1 MNNKTFTKISI
12 SVIAV
17 LLIAV
22 LAVAMSS
29 ALGAEQMSVVSA
41 ATEETLMYAS
51 YNGTN
56 GQITDDA
63 AVDGHYTKSQLAAQL
78 GLSDPNSLLA
88 ITSGQMLY
96 DYLNNSGSYSS
107 YQYAFLANDVAIA
120 FSNITKSGYDK
131 VSAHSSGA
139 LFTKYLD
146 GNGYKV
152 SIEAGSGNG
161 SYYTTT
167 ENPGNTN
174 KDDSRSGTYAY
185 TGYLCAVNQGTIK
198 NLTID
203 FTSNHIITQS
213 ASNPNAL
220 YVPQNAKVVAGAGVV
235 TGLNKGTIDNIRLN
249 LNSVFSLY
257 MKPGGDRT
265 LFENTSYIGGFAG
278 VMTAGIIS
286 NSQVDIATD
295 GGVSVFVEG
304 QQTGLFDDFN
314 TGSVAGGM
322 IGKLQKGDAKVEY
335 CALTGSGR
343 IYACSNTSDV
353 TKMSFAAGAIA
364 TSNNIAGHVIFS
376 GEIKESEASNYLEIQ
391 ENGKVNEGQIKGI
404 ISSWTGTREDNW
416 GDNYKSVKGLL
427 FDAVGKNVQSCAVL
441 YNLNLLTKSNGG
453 TEYSTLDSSK
463 DIDNWT
469 EIYPSST
476 GGSMSVRY
484 DDSTVLYDIR
494 IEAVADGHDGE
505 KEAISDFDMSTT
517 GTAYHKYF
525 MPEGSTGK
533 IIWSGVFDK
542 NGSLTNHIN
551 MDVDK
556 PIYAEIY
563 MLKSTDY
570 GKFNYTFGTMGN
582 ITYTDN
588 GNYVNGKNTKGYEGV
603 GGALSFPTANF
614 VGGDKQ
620 PTEDYTWEVYRDGY
634 ATDIAQSYM
643 PGTYSMRTAVK
654 LGTNTYGY
662 YSEADRMIAWQ
673 AKTDYTFT
681 ITQGVFSYDE
691 ANTSSSTG
699 WEKEFKFTLKMDR
712 ANDFDMMRY
721 QQNGVF
727 ASEQI
732 EVPDTDNSA
741 TFITRQGTGKNG
753 MQYTFYAYKFDEILQ
768 DYVVVAVSSSK
779 TVKIDN
785 EAPEIYDVRYFTENA
800 EGVRT
805 EVTEAV
811 LNSWQKE
818 KVIVTFTVTENGKSG
833 LQTVASDGNTY
844 ISNEIVDERN
854 MYNVTLTLTDDK
866 AHSLTY
872 TDVVGNST
880 TFDIKALVDL
890 NAGSLD
896 VRASGYSPYYGTYD
910 PDGFNLMNSAQIGN
924 SGWTLYVSDS
934 VDGDGNPVWKEM
946 GAVVNGDFINTV
958 DWNIGDYDT
967 YSPADLRV
975 KMVNDEGLYEDV
987 YANGTADGLVGQ
999 FCVYMK
1005 MADFYVD
1012 VSLEAITD
1020 KDGNSLKDILA
1031 GDPDYF
1037 NKVYDSTQAYKGPEL
1052 EIDISKSG
1060 VIMENTDAY
1069 NATTVIPEF
1078 SAIKLVLE
1086 YERASIGSTNI
1097 RMWAV
1102 LEGDD
1107 DYKFDVWFADL
1118 SGDYQKNAEAIN
1130 KVAANITK
1138 LSVTV
1143 NLEDYLNAQ
1152 YFYGDDIPAYVDANI
1167 TADEVARI
1175 DLTTNAKKGASVGT
1189 YAVEGKLH
1197 TANDSIDVT
1206 INKSSIQIV
1215 PLPVFVD
1222 LRYDGST
1229 NIPTK
1234 IQFDGLTHEITA
1246 TYKDAITGETKKAT
1260 VDYTFV
1266 EDDKVMSGF
1275 TKIGK
1280 FNYKISTGD
1289 GNYVVD
1295 GMDTFEMTVTKGFV
1309 NIEMKVVNVD
1319 YTGNNNTYDLGLTE
1333 EQKKYFAEGDIT
1345 INYYKYNDG
1354 AYYDSVEK
1362 VMVGSYDLN
1371 PTTNTSQR
1379 GYYKVEVVVREN
1391 DYFLGQTYGKDAG
1404 ELGLIIVNIAK
1415 TEITGESVVYNYDEQ
1430 KHTYDVVKG
1439 KIEVKAT
1446 ADKSVL
1452 WDSSMSTEGAIVVK
1466 YYDDATKSYVEVDK
1480 SEDKLG
1486 GWFMDVNEKGY
1497 SFRVEYVGTENYA
1510 SCSIDV
1516 TMVIDKAAFQNV
1528 TFAGVSGV
1536 YNAQAYKITEVIPD
1550 EYKTSSTISYY
1561 YNGRAYNSLD
1571 DIYALGA
1578 CVNVGNY
1585 KITLRMSKDN
1595 YVPLNIEATVSIAN
1609 AKLNISANA
1618 LVATYDGTAHYLT
1631 FNGLEF
1637 RDGNYYY
1644 MDHGKEVNALIS
1656 GTVSATDA
1664 GVYGGNITVFVNN
1677 YEAFDLQ
1684 TYIEIYPMALT
1695 ADSASITL
1703 PNKLP
1708 SGVSVSNYYGTY
1720 TIDGVEKTG
1729 DLLYYTKSAET
1740 GNLTLVKPDKD
1751 GVLPDGVYTV
1761 YIEVDNNH
1769 YLQNTWE
1776 LKVGQIND
1784 RNIDL
1789 VGWIVIGVVGAL
1801 MIAAIITSIVT
1812 VKRRKQRGT
1821 V

>member
-63 AVDGHYTKSQLAAQL
+63 AVDGHYDKSQLAAQL

-107 YQYAFLANDVAIA
+107 YQYAYLANDVAIA
-120 FSNITKSGYDK
+120 FSGISKSGYST
-131 VSAHSSGA
+131 VSVHSSNSV
-139 LFTKYLD
+139 FTKYLD

-161 SYYTTT
+161 SFA
-167 ENPGNTN
+167 NPGDNIGDN
-174 KDDSRSGTYAY
+174 GGTHWY

-203 FTSNHIITQS
+203 FTSNHIRTQS

-220 YVPQNAKVVAGAGVV
+220 YVPQESKVIASAGIV
-235 TGLNKGTIDNIRLN
+235 TGLNKGTIDNLRLN
-249 LNSVFSLY
+249 INSTFSFY

-265 LFENTSYIGGFAG
+265 LYQNTSYVGGIAG
-278 VMTAGIIS
+278 AQSAGIIL
-286 NSQVDIATD
+286 NTQVNLDASDSIAL
-295 GGVSVFVEG
+295 FVEG
-304 QQTGLFDDFN
+304 QDAFLPTDSHN
-314 TGSVAGGM
+314 TGSAVGG
-322 IGKLQKGDAKVEY
+322 ILAKIVTGDSKVEY
-335 CALTGSGR
+335 CAVTGSGSLF
-343 IYACSNTSDV
+343 ACSNTSDYAD
-353 TKMSFAAGAIA
+353 KMSFAGGAIA
-364 TSNNIAGHVIFS
+364 ISGNIKDDISFDGAT
-376 GEIKESEASNYLEIQ
+376 
-391 ENGKVNEGQIKGI
+391 VNEGQIRGI
-404 ISSWTGTREDNW
+404 ISSWTGTREDNYAN
-416 GDNYKSVKGLL
+416 NYKSVNGLL
-427 FDAVGKNVQSCAVL
+427 FDAVGKSVQSCAVL
-441 YNLNLLTKSNGG
+441 YNLNLLIKENGG
-453 TEYSTLDSSK
+453 KEYSTLDSAGQ
-463 DIDNWT
+463 IDNWT

-476 GGSMSVRY
+476 GGTMSVRY

-494 IEAVADGHDGE
+494 IEAVADGHDDE
-505 KEAISDFDMSTT
+505 KEAISDFDMSAT

-691 ANTSSSTG
+691 ANTTSSTG

-805 EVTEAV
+805 EVTEAI

-833 LQTVASDGNTY
+833 LQTVASDSNTY

-880 TFDIKALVDL
+880 TFEIKALVDL
-890 NAGSLD
+890 NAGNLD
-896 VRASGYSPYYGTYD
+896 VSVSGYSPYYGTYD

-975 KMVNDEGLYEDV
+975 KMVNNEGLYEDV

-1012 VSLEAITD
+1012 ISLEAITD

-1052 EIDISKSG
+1052 EIRLDRTG
-1060 VIMENTDAY
+1060 YVMVNTDAY
-1069 NATTVIPEF
+1069 NATPVTPGF
-1078 SAIKLVLE
+1078 TTIKLVLE

-1206 INKSSIQIV
+1206 INSSSIQIV

-1446 ADKSVL
+1446 ADESVL

-1466 YYDDATKSYVEVDK
+1466 YYDEATQSYVEVDK

-1486 GWFMDVNEKGY
+1486 GWFMDVKNSY
-1497 SFRVEYVGTENYA
+1497 SFRVEYLGTENYA
-1510 SCSIDV
+1510 SCYIDV
-1516 TMVIDKAAFQNV
+1516 TMVIDKAVFQNV

-1595 YVPLNIEATVSIAN
+1595 YESLNIEATVSIAN

-1664 GVYGGNITVFVNN
+1664 GVYGGNITIFVNN
-1677 YEAFDLQ
+1677 YEAFELQ

-1784 RNIDL
+1784 SNIGL

>member
-63 AVDGHYTKSQLAAQL
+63 AVDGHYDKSQLAAQL

-120 FSNITKSGYDK
+120 FSGISKSGYST
-131 VSAHSSGA
+131 VSVHSSNSV
-139 LFTKYLD
+139 FTKYLD

-161 SYYTTT
+161 SFA
-167 ENPGNTN
+167 NPGDNTGDN
-174 KDDSRSGTYAY
+174 GGTHWF

-203 FTSNHIITQS
+203 FSSNHIITQS

-220 YVPQNAKVVAGAGVV
+220 YVPQDSGVVASAGIV

-249 LNSVFSLY
+249 VNGIFNFY
-257 MKPGGDRT
+257 MKPGGDRK
-265 LFENTSYIGGFAG
+265 LYQNTGYVGGIAG
-278 VMTAGIIS
+278 AMTAGVLS
-286 NSQVDIATD
+286 NSQVNISTD
-295 GGVSVFVEG
+295 GGIEVFVEG
-304 QQTGLFDDFN
+304 EAAFWPTDHWNSG
-314 TGSVAGGM
+314 TAAGGM
-322 IGKLQKGDAKVEY
+322 IGKLQSGSAKVEY
-335 CALTGSGR
+335 CALTGGGR
-343 IYACSNTSDV
+343 IYACSNTSHGDV
-353 TKMSFAAGAIA
+353 DKMSFAGGAIA
-364 TSNNIAGHVIFS
+364 TSSNI
-376 GEIKESEASNYLEIQ
+376 
-391 ENGKVNEGQIKGI
+391 NGDVTFDSAEVNEGQIKGI

-416 GDNYKSVKGLL
+416 GKTYKSVKGLL
-427 FDAVGKNVQSCAVL
+427 FDFVGKNVQSCAVL

-453 TEYSTLDSSK
+453 TEYTTLDSAQK
-463 DIDNWT
+463 IDNWT

-494 IEAVADGHDGE
+494 IEAVADGHDDE

-603 GGALSFPTANF
+603 GGALSLPTANF

-662 YSEADRMIAWQ
+662 YSETDRMIAWQ

-691 ANTSSSTG
+691 ANTTSSTG

-768 DYVVVAVSSSK
+768 DYVVVAVSSSR

-800 EGVRT
+800 EGERT
-805 EVTEAV
+805 EVTQAI

-818 KVIVTFTVTENGKSG
+818 KVIVTYTVTENGKSG
-833 LQTVASDGNTY
+833 LQAVASGSY
-844 ISNEIVDERN
+844 IQNEIIESTGD
-854 MYNVTLTLTDDK
+854 YNVTVTLTDNT
-866 AHSLTY
+866 AYSLSY
-872 TDVVGNST
+872 TDVAGNST
-880 TFDIKALVDL
+880 KFDIKALVDL

-896 VRASGYSPYYGTYD
+896 VDVKGYNENVATWGYD
-910 PDGFNLMNSAQIGN
+910 YDGFYLNNTASIGN

-934 VDGDGNPVWKEM
+934 VDGEGNPVWKEM
-946 GAVVNGDFINTV
+946 GAVVNGDLQYTV
-958 DWNIGDYDT
+958 DWNVGDVDT
-967 YSPADLRV
+967 YTPAQFKV
-975 KMVNDEGLYEDV
+975 KMVNDAGLYEDV
-987 YANGTADGLVGQ
+987 YANATADGLIGE
-999 FCVYMK
+999 FLVYMK

-1012 VSLEAITD
+1012 ISLEAIVD
-1020 KDGNSLKDILA
+1020 ASGASLKDLLA
-1031 GDPDYF
+1031 SNPAYF
-1037 NKVYDSTQAYKGPEL
+1037 NKVYDSTQEYVGGEL
-1052 EIDISKSG
+1052 VIDISKSG
-1060 VIMENTDAY
+1060 IVMVNTDAY
-1069 NATTVIPEF
+1069 NATPVIPEF

-1138 LSVTV
+1138 LSVAV

-1152 YFYGDDIPAYVDANI
+1152 YFYGDDIPTYVDANI

-1206 INKSSIQIV
+1206 INKSSIKIV

-1266 EDDKVMSGF
+1266 EDNKVMSGF

-1466 YYDDATKSYVEVDK
+1466 YYDTATQSYVEVDK

-1510 SCSIDV
+1510 SCYIDV
-1516 TMVIDKAAFQNV
+1516 TMVIDKAVFQNV

-1536 YNAQAYKITEVIPD
+1536 YNAQAYKITEDIPD

-1784 RNIDL
+1784 SNIGL

>member
-63 AVDGHYTKSQLAAQL
+63 AVDGHYDKSQLAAQL

-120 FSNITKSGYDK
+120 FSGISKSGYST
-131 VSAHSSGA
+131 VSAHSSNSV
-139 LFTKYLD
+139 FTKYLD

-161 SYYTTT
+161 SFA
-167 ENPGNTN
+167 NPGDNTGDN
-174 KDDSRSGTYAY
+174 GGTHWF

-203 FTSNHIITQS
+203 FSSNHIITQS

-220 YVPQNAKVVAGAGVV
+220 YVPQDSGVVASAGIV

-249 LNSVFSLY
+249 VNGIFNFY
-257 MKPGGDRT
+257 MKPGGDRK
-265 LFENTSYIGGFAG
+265 LYQNTGYVGGIAG
-278 VMTAGIIS
+278 AMTAGVLS
-286 NSQVDIATD
+286 NSQVNISTD
-295 GGVSVFVEG
+295 GGIEVFVEG
-304 QQTGLFDDFN
+304 EAAFWPTDHWNSG
-314 TGSVAGGM
+314 TAAGGM
-322 IGKLQKGDAKVEY
+322 IGKLQSGSAKVEY
-335 CALTGSGR
+335 CALTGGGR
-343 IYACSNTSDV
+343 IYACSNTSHGDV
-353 TKMSFAAGAIA
+353 DKMSFAGGAIA
-364 TSNNIAGHVIFS
+364 TSSNI
-376 GEIKESEASNYLEIQ
+376 
-391 ENGKVNEGQIKGI
+391 NGDVTFDSAEVNEGQIKGI

-416 GDNYKSVKGLL
+416 GKTYKSVKGLL
-427 FDAVGKNVQSCAVL
+427 FDFVGKNVQSCAVL

-453 TEYSTLDSSK
+453 TEYSTLDSAQK
-463 DIDNWT
+463 IDNWT

-494 IEAVADGHDGE
+494 IEAVADGHDDE

-603 GGALSFPTANF
+603 GGALSLPTANF

-662 YSEADRMIAWQ
+662 YSETDRMIAWQ

-805 EVTEAV
+805 EVTEAI

-880 TFDIKALVDL
+880 TFEIKALVDL

-896 VRASGYSPYYGTYD
+896 VSVSGYSPYYGTYD

-1012 VSLEAITD
+1012 ISLEAITD

-1069 NATTVIPEF
+1069 NATPVTPGF
-1078 SAIKLVLE
+1078 TTIKLVLE

-1118 SGDYQKNAEAIN
+1118 SGDYQNKKEAIN

-1175 DLTTNAKKGASVGT
+1175 DLTTNAKKGANVGT

-1197 TANDSIDVT
+1197 TANDSIDIV
-1206 INKSSIQIV
+1206 INKTSIQIV

-1362 VMVGSYDLN
+1362 EMVGSYDLN

-1452 WDSSMSTEGAIVVK
+1452 WDSSMSTDGAIVVK
-1466 YYDDATKSYVEVDK
+1466 YYDEATSSYVEVDK

-1486 GWFMDVNEKGY
+1486 GWFMDVKSY
-1497 SFRVEYVGTENYA
+1497 SFRVEYLGTENYA

-1516 TMVIDKAAFQNV
+1516 TMVIDKAVFQNV

-1536 YNAQAYKITEVIPD
+1536 YNAQAYKINEVIPD

-1664 GVYGGNITVFVNN
+1664 GVYGGNITIFVNN

-1784 RNIDL
+1784 SNIGL

>member
-63 AVDGHYTKSQLAAQL
+63 AEDGHYTKSQLAAQL
-78 GLSDPNSLLA
+78 GLSDVNSLLT
-88 ITSGQMLY
+88 ITNGQMLY

-107 YQYAFLANDVAIA
+107 YQYAYLANDVAIA
-120 FSNITKSGYDK
+120 FSGINKSGYST
-131 VSAHSSGA
+131 VSVHSSNSV
-139 LFTKYLD
+139 FTKYLD

-198 NLTID
+198 NLTIN
-203 FTSNHIITQS
+203 FSSNHIITQS
-213 ASNPNAL
+213 VSEPNAL
-220 YVPQNAKVVAGAGVV
+220 YVPQNAGVIAGLGVIAGW
-235 TGLNKGTIDNIRLN
+235 NKGTIDNVRLN
-249 LNSVFSLY
+249 LNGVFGVY

-265 LFENTSYIGGFAG
+265 LFENTSYVGGVAG
-278 VMTAGIIS
+278 VMTTGIIS
-286 NSQVDIATD
+286 NSQVNIATD
-295 GGVSVFVEG
+295 GGVAVFVEG
-304 QQTGLFDDFN
+304 QTAGLDHWN
-314 TGSVAGGM
+314 TGSVAAG
-322 IGKLQKGDAKVEY
+322 ILGKIQVGDAKVQY
-335 CALTGSGR
+335 CAVTGSGR
-343 IYACSNTSDV
+343 IYACSRTSNGDN
-353 TKMSFAAGAIA
+353 KQSYAAGAIA
-364 TSNNIAGHVIFS
+364 TSRNIAGHIIFD
-376 GEIKESEASNYLEIQ
+376 EAV
-391 ENGKVNEGQIKGI
+391 VNEGQIQGI

-441 YNLNLLTKSNGG
+441 YNLNLLTKENGG
-453 TEYSTLDSSK
+453 TEYSTLDSSRQ
-463 DIDNWT
+463 IDNWT

-476 GGSMSVRY
+476 GGTMSVRY
-484 DDSTVLYDIR
+484 NTTTALYDLR
-494 IEAVADGHDGE
+494 IEAVADGHDDE

-542 NGSLTNHIN
+542 NGSLTDHIN

-603 GGALSFPTANF
+603 GGALSLPTANF

-634 ATDIAQSYM
+634 ATDIEQSYM

-662 YSEADRMIAWQ
+662 FSETDRMIAWQ

-691 ANTSSSTG
+691 ANTTSSTG

-712 ANDFDMMRY
+712 ADDFDIMRY

-732 EVPDTDNSA
+732 DVPDTDNSA

-805 EVTEAV
+805 EVTEAI

-818 KVIVTFTVTENGKSG
+818 KVIVTYTVTENGKSG
-833 LQTVASDGNTY
+833 LQAVASDGNTY

-896 VRASGYSPYYGTYD
+896 VSVSGYSPYYGTYD

-934 VDGDGNPVWKEM
+934 VDGEGNPVWKEM
-946 GAVVNGDFINTV
+946 GAVVNGDFINEV

-1012 VSLEAITD
+1012 ISLEAITD

-1052 EIDISKSG
+1052 EIDLTRSG
-1060 VIMENTDAY
+1060 YVMVNTDAY
-1069 NATTVIPEF
+1069 NATPVTPEF

-1138 LSVTV
+1138 LSVIV
-1143 NLEDYLNAQ
+1143 NLEDYLNTQ

-1175 DLTTNAKKGASVGT
+1175 DITTNAKKGASVGT

-1197 TANDSIDVT
+1197 TANDSIDIV
-1206 INKSSIQIV
+1206 INKTSIQIV

-1289 GNYVVD
+1289 ANYVVD

-1354 AYYDSVEK
+1354 AYYDSVKKE
-1362 VMVGSYDLN
+1362 MVGSYDLN

-1415 TEITGESVVYNYDEQ
+1415 TEITGESVVFNYDDQ

-1446 ADKSVL
+1446 ADEKVL
-1452 WDSSMSTEGAIVVK
+1452 WDSSMPTEGAIVVK
-1466 YYDDATKSYVEVDK
+1466 YYDEATSSYVEVDK

-1486 GWFMDVNEKGY
+1486 GWFMDVKEY

-1516 TMVIDKAAFQNV
+1516 TMVIDKAVFQNV

-1536 YNAQAYKITEVIPD
+1536 YNAEAYKVTEVIPD
-1550 EYKTSSTISYY
+1550 EYRNSSTISYY
-1561 YNGRAYNSLD
+1561 YNGRAYNSLE

-1585 KITLRMSKDN
+1585 RITLRMSKDN
-1595 YVPLNIEATVSIAN
+1595 YVPLNIEATVSITN
-1609 AKLNISANA
+1609 AKLNITANA

-1664 GVYGGNITVFVNN
+1664 GVYGGNITIFVNN

-1695 ADSASITL
+1695 ADSANITL

-1708 SGVSVSNYYGTY
+1708 SGVSVSKYYGTY

-1740 GNLTLVKPDKD
+1740 GNLTLVTPDED

-1776 LKVGQIND
+1776 LKVGQINES
-1784 RNIDL
+1784 NIGL

-1812 VKRRKQRGT
+1812 VKKRKQRGT

>member
-146 GNGYKV
+146 GNGYSL

-161 SYYTTT
+161 TFYESY
-167 ENPGNTN
+167 ENLGNTN
-174 KDDSRSGTYAY
+174 KDDSRTGKYWY
-185 TGYLCAVNQGTIK
+185 TGYLCGVNQGTIK
-198 NLTID
+198 NLTIN
-203 FTSNHIITQS
+203 FSSNHIITQS

-220 YVPQNAKVVAGAGVV
+220 YVPQNAGVIAGAGVI
-235 TGLNKGTIDNIRLN
+235 TGWNKGTIDNVRLN
-249 LNSVFSLY
+249 LNGVFGVY

-265 LFENTSYIGGFAG
+265 LFENTSYVGGISG
-278 VMTAGIIS
+278 VMTTGIIS
-286 NSQVDIATD
+286 NSQVNIATD
-295 GGVSVFVEG
+295 GGVAVFVEG
-304 QQTGLFDDFN
+304 QGNSWGNHWN
-314 TGSVAGGM
+314 TGSVAAG
-322 IGKLQKGDAKVEY
+322 ILGKIQVGDAKVQY
-335 CALTGSGR
+335 CAVTGSGR
-343 IYACSNTSDV
+343 IFACSNTSHNAV
-353 TKMSFAAGAIA
+353 TKMSFAGGAIG
-364 TSNNIAGHVIFS
+364 TSHNLAGHVIFD
-376 GEIKESEASNYLEIQ
+376 EAV
-391 ENGKVNEGQIKGI
+391 VNEGQIQGI
-404 ISSWTGTREDNW
+404 ISSWTGTREDNYAN
-416 GDNYKSVKGLL
+416 NYKSVNGLL

-441 YNLNLLTKSNGG
+441 YNLNLLTKENGG
-453 TEYSTLDSSK
+453 TEYSTLDSSRQ
-463 DIDNWT
+463 IDNWT

-476 GGSMSVRY
+476 GGTMSVRY

-494 IEAVADGHDGE
+494 IEAVADGHDDE
-505 KEAISDFDMSTT
+505 KEAISDFDMSAT

-603 GGALSFPTANF
+603 GGALSLPTANF

-662 YSEADRMIAWQ
+662 YSETDRMIAWQ

-691 ANTSSSTG
+691 ANTTSSTG

-732 EVPDTDNSA
+732 DVPDTDNSA

-805 EVTEAV
+805 EVTEAI

-844 ISNEIVDERN
+844 ISNEIVDARN

-880 TFDIKALVDL
+880 TFEIKALVDL

-896 VRASGYSPYYGTYD
+896 VSVSGYSPYYGTYD

-967 YSPADLRV
+967 YSPADFRV
-975 KMVNDEGLYEDV
+975 KMVNNEGLYEDV
-987 YANGTADGLVGQ
+987 YANGTADGLVGK

-1005 MADFYVD
+1005 MADFYIDISLDAIVD
-1012 VSLEAITD
+1012 KA
-1020 KDGNSLKDILA
+1020 GNSLKDLLA

-1052 EIDISKSG
+1052 EIDLGRSG
-1060 VIMENTDAY
+1060 YVMVNTDAY
-1069 NATTVIPEF
+1069 NATPVIPEF

-1118 SGDYQKNAEAIN
+1118 SGDYQNNAEAIN

-1266 EDDKVMSGF
+1266 EDNKVMSGF

-1466 YYDDATKSYVEVDK
+1466 YFDTATSSYVEVDK

-1516 TMVIDKAAFQNV
+1516 TMVIDKAVFQNV

-1536 YNAQAYKITEVIPD
+1536 YNAQAYKINEVIPD

-1664 GVYGGNITVFVNN
+1664 GVYGGNITIFVNN

>member
-63 AVDGHYTKSQLAAQL
+63 AVDGHYDKSQLAAQL

-107 YQYAFLANDVAIA
+107 YQYAYLANDVAIA
-120 FSNITKSGYDK
+120 FSGISKSGYST
-131 VSAHSSGA
+131 VSVHSSNSV
-139 LFTKYLD
+139 FTKYLD

-161 SYYTTT
+161 SFA
-167 ENPGNTN
+167 NPGDNTGDN
-174 KDDSRSGTYAY
+174 GGTHWF

-203 FTSNHIITQS
+203 FSSNHIITQS

-220 YVPQNAKVVAGAGVV
+220 YVPQDSGVVASAGIV

-249 LNSVFSLY
+249 VNGIFNFY
-257 MKPGGDRT
+257 MKPGGDRK
-265 LFENTSYIGGFAG
+265 LYQNTGYVGGIAG
-278 VMTAGIIS
+278 AMTAGVLS
-286 NSQVDIATD
+286 NSQVNISTD
-295 GGVSVFVEG
+295 GGIEVFVEG
-304 QQTGLFDDFN
+304 EAAFWPTDHWNSG
-314 TGSVAGGM
+314 TAAGGM
-322 IGKLQKGDAKVEY
+322 IGKLQSGSAKVEY
-335 CALTGSGR
+335 CALTGGGR
-343 IYACSNTSDV
+343 IYACSNTSHGDV
-353 TKMSFAAGAIA
+353 DKMSFAGGAIA
-364 TSNNIAGHVIFS
+364 TSSNI
-376 GEIKESEASNYLEIQ
+376 
-391 ENGKVNEGQIKGI
+391 NGDVTFDSAEVNEGQIKGI

-416 GDNYKSVKGLL
+416 GKTYKSVKGLL
-427 FDAVGKNVQSCAVL
+427 FDFVGKNVQSCAVL

-453 TEYSTLDSSK
+453 TEYSTLDSAQK
-463 DIDNWT
+463 IDNWT

-494 IEAVADGHDGE
+494 IEAVADGHDDE

-603 GGALSFPTANF
+603 GGALSLPTANF

-620 PTEDYTWEVYRDGY
+620 PTEGYTWEVYRDGY

-662 YSEADRMIAWQ
+662 YSETDRMIAWQ

-805 EVTEAV
+805 EVTEAI

-880 TFDIKALVDL
+880 TFEIKALVDL

-896 VRASGYSPYYGTYD
+896 VSVSGYSPYYGTYD

-975 KMVNDEGLYEDV
+975 KMVNNEGLYEDV

-1052 EIDISKSG
+1052 EIRLDRTG
-1060 VIMENTDAY
+1060 YVMVNTDAY

-1152 YFYGDDIPAYVDANI
+1152 YFYGDDIPTYVDANI

-1206 INKSSIQIV
+1206 INSSSIQIV

-1362 VMVGSYDLN
+1362 EMVGSYDLN

-1452 WDSSMSTEGAIVVK
+1452 WDSSMSTDGAIVVK
-1466 YYDDATKSYVEVDK
+1466 YYDEATSSYVEVDK

-1486 GWFMDVNEKGY
+1486 GWFMDVKSY
-1497 SFRVEYVGTENYA
+1497 SFRVEYLGTENYA

-1516 TMVIDKAAFQNV
+1516 TMVIDKAVFQNV

-1536 YNAQAYKITEVIPD
+1536 YNAQAYKINEVIPD

-1664 GVYGGNITVFVNN
+1664 GVYGGNITIFVNN

>member
-1 MNNKTFTKISI
+1 MNNKTLTKISI

-63 AVDGHYTKSQLAAQL
+63 AVDGHYDKSQLAAQL

-120 FSNITKSGYDK
+120 FSGISKSGYST
-131 VSAHSSGA
+131 VSVHSSNSV
-139 LFTKYLD
+139 FTKYLD

-161 SYYTTT
+161 SFA
-167 ENPGNTN
+167 NPGDNTGDN
-174 KDDSRSGTYAY
+174 GGTHWF

-220 YVPQNAKVVAGAGVV
+220 YVPQDSGVVASAGIV

-249 LNSVFSLY
+249 VNGIFNFY
-257 MKPGGDRT
+257 MKPGGDRK
-265 LFENTSYIGGFAG
+265 LYQNTGYVGGIAG
-278 VMTAGIIS
+278 AMTAGVLS
-286 NSQVDIATD
+286 NSQVNISTD
-295 GGVSVFVEG
+295 GGIEVFVEG
-304 QQTGLFDDFN
+304 EAAFWPTDHWNSG
-314 TGSVAGGM
+314 TAAGGM
-322 IGKLQKGDAKVEY
+322 IGKLQSGSAKVEY
-335 CALTGSGR
+335 CALTGGGR
-343 IYACSNTSDV
+343 IYACSNTSHGDID
-353 TKMSFAAGAIA
+353 KMSFAGGAIA
-364 TSNNIAGHVIFS
+364 TSSNI
-376 GEIKESEASNYLEIQ
+376 
-391 ENGKVNEGQIKGI
+391 NGDVTFDSAEVNEGQIKGI

-416 GDNYKSVKGLL
+416 GKTYKSVKGLL
-427 FDAVGKNVQSCAVL
+427 FDFVGKNVQSCAVL

-453 TEYSTLDSSK
+453 TEYSTLDSAQK
-463 DIDNWT
+463 IDNWT

-494 IEAVADGHDGE
+494 IEAVADGHDDE

-805 EVTEAV
+805 EVTEAI

-844 ISNEIVDERN
+844 ISNEIVDARN

-1206 INKSSIQIV
+1206 INSSSIQIV

-1362 VMVGSYDLN
+1362 EMVGSYDLN

-1452 WDSSMSTEGAIVVK
+1452 WDSSMSTDGAIVVK
-1466 YYDDATKSYVEVDK
+1466 YYDEATSSYVEVDK

-1486 GWFMDVNEKGY
+1486 GWFMDVKSY
-1497 SFRVEYVGTENYA
+1497 SFRVEYLGTENYA

-1516 TMVIDKAAFQNV
+1516 TMVIDKAVFQNV

-1536 YNAQAYKITEVIPD
+1536 YNAQAYKINEVIPD

-1664 GVYGGNITVFVNN
+1664 GVYGGNITIFVNN

>member
-1 MNNKTFTKISI
+1 MKNKTLTKISI

-63 AVDGHYTKSQLAAQL
+63 AVDGHYDKSQLAAQL

-120 FSNITKSGYDK
+120 FSGISKSGYST
-131 VSAHSSGA
+131 VSVHSSNSV
-139 LFTKYLD
+139 FTKYLD

-161 SYYTTT
+161 SFA
-167 ENPGNTN
+167 NPGDNTGDN
-174 KDDSRSGTYAY
+174 GGTHWF

-220 YVPQNAKVVAGAGVV
+220 YVPQDSGVVASAGIV

-249 LNSVFSLY
+249 VNGIFNFY
-257 MKPGGDRT
+257 MKPGGDRK
-265 LFENTSYIGGFAG
+265 LYQNTGYVGGIAG
-278 VMTAGIIS
+278 AMTAGVLS
-286 NSQVDIATD
+286 NSQVNISTD
-295 GGVSVFVEG
+295 GGIEVFVEG
-304 QQTGLFDDFN
+304 EAAFWPTDHWNSG
-314 TGSVAGGM
+314 TAAGGM
-322 IGKLQKGDAKVEY
+322 IGKLQSGSAKVEY
-335 CALTGSGR
+335 CALTGGGR
-343 IYACSNTSDV
+343 IYACSNTSHGDID
-353 TKMSFAAGAIA
+353 KMSFAGGAIA
-364 TSNNIAGHVIFS
+364 TSSNI
-376 GEIKESEASNYLEIQ
+376 
-391 ENGKVNEGQIKGI
+391 NGDVTFDSAEVNEGQIKGI

-416 GDNYKSVKGLL
+416 GKTYKSVKGLL
-427 FDAVGKNVQSCAVL
+427 FDFVGKNVQSCAVL

-453 TEYSTLDSSK
+453 TEYSTLDSAQK
-463 DIDNWT
+463 IDNWT

-494 IEAVADGHDGE
+494 IEAVADGHDDE

-805 EVTEAV
+805 EVTEAI

-844 ISNEIVDERN
+844 ISNEIVDARN

-1206 INKSSIQIV
+1206 INSSSIQIV

-1362 VMVGSYDLN
+1362 EMVGSYDLN

-1452 WDSSMSTEGAIVVK
+1452 WDSSMSTDGAIVVK
-1466 YYDDATKSYVEVDK
+1466 YYDEATSSYVEVDK

-1486 GWFMDVNEKGY
+1486 GWFMDVKSY
-1497 SFRVEYVGTENYA
+1497 SFRVEYLGTENYA

-1516 TMVIDKAAFQNV
+1516 TMVIDKAVFQNV

-1536 YNAQAYKITEVIPD
+1536 YNAQAYKINEVIPD

-1664 GVYGGNITVFVNN
+1664 GVYGGNITIFVNN

>member
-63 AVDGHYTKSQLAAQL
+63 AEDGHYTKSQLAAQL
-78 GLSDPNSLLA
+78 GLSDVNSLLT
-88 ITSGQMLY
+88 ITTGQMLY

-107 YQYAFLANDVAIA
+107 YQYAYLANDVAIA
-120 FSNITKSGYDK
+120 FSGINKSGYST
-131 VSAHSSGA
+131 VSVHSSNSV
-139 LFTKYLD
+139 FTKYLD

-161 SYYTTT
+161 SFA
-167 ENPGNTN
+167 NPGDNIGDN
-174 KDDSRSGTYAY
+174 GGTHWY

-203 FTSNHIITQS
+203 FTSNHIRTQS

-220 YVPQNAKVVAGAGVV
+220 YVPQDSKVIASAGIV
-235 TGLNKGTIDNIRLN
+235 TGLNKGTIDNLRLN
-249 LNSVFSLY
+249 INSTFSFY

-265 LFENTSYIGGFAG
+265 LYQNTSYVGGIAG
-278 VMTAGIIS
+278 AQSAGIIS
-286 NSQVDIATD
+286 NTQVNLAASDSIAL
-295 GGVSVFVEG
+295 FVEG
-304 QQTGLFDDFN
+304 EDAFLPTDSHN
-314 TGSVAGGM
+314 TGSAVGG
-322 IGKLQKGDAKVEY
+322 ILAKIVTGDSKVEY
-335 CALTGSGR
+335 CAVTGSGSLF
-343 IYACSNTSDV
+343 ACSNTSDYAD
-353 TKMSFAAGAIA
+353 KMSFAGGAIA
-364 TSNNIAGHVIFS
+364 ISGNIKDDISFDGAT
-376 GEIKESEASNYLEIQ
+376 
-391 ENGKVNEGQIKGI
+391 VNEGQIRGI
-404 ISSWTGTREDNW
+404 ISSWTGTREDNYAN
-416 GDNYKSVKGLL
+416 NYKSVNGLL

-453 TEYSTLDSSK
+453 TEYSTLDSAGQ
-463 DIDNWT
+463 IDNWT

-476 GGSMSVRY
+476 GGTMSVRY
-484 DDSTVLYDIR
+484 DNSTVLYDIR
-494 IEAVADGHDGE
+494 IEAVADGHDDE
-505 KEAISDFDMSTT
+505 KETISDFDMSTT
-517 GTAYHKYF
+517 GTAYNKYF

-542 NGSLTNHIN
+542 NGSLTDHIN

-603 GGALSFPTANF
+603 GGALSLPTANF

-634 ATDIAQSYM
+634 ATDIEQSYM

-662 YSEADRMIAWQ
+662 FSETDRMIAWQ

-681 ITQGVFSYDE
+681 ITQGVFSFDE
-691 ANTSSSTG
+691 DNTTSSTG
-699 WEKEFKFTLKMDR
+699 WVSEYQFTLKMDR
-712 ANDFDMMRY
+712 ADDFDIMRY

-732 EVPDTDNSA
+732 DVPDTDNSA

-800 EGVRT
+800 EGVRI
-805 EVTEAV
+805 EVTEAI

-833 LQTVASDGNTY
+833 LQTVASGSY
-844 ISNEIVDERN
+844 IQNELVEATKD
-854 MYNVTLTLTDDK
+854 YNVTVTLTDDT
-866 AHSLTY
+866 AYSLEY
-872 TDVVGNST
+872 TDVAGNKVT
-880 TFDIKALVDL
+880 YELKALVDL
-890 NAGSLD
+890 NAGSLS
-896 VRASGYSPYYGTYD
+896 ATTKGYDDNPALFGYD
-910 PDGFNLMNSAQIGN
+910 YDGFTLNVTSSIGK

-934 VDGDGNPVWKEM
+934 VDGEGNPVWKEM
-946 GAVVNGDFINTV
+946 GALSDGDSSYAI
-958 DWNIGDYDT
+958 DWNMGDISDMMNYK
-967 YSPADLRV
+967 PAQFKV
-975 KMVNDEGLYEDV
+975 KMVNDAGLYEDV
-987 YANGTADGLVGQ
+987 FANATADGLIGE
-999 FCVYMK
+999 FIVYMK
-1005 MADFYVD
+1005 MADFYID
-1012 VSLEAITD
+1012 ISLEAIVD
-1020 KDGNSLKDILA
+1020 KNGTSLKDLLA
-1031 GDPDYF
+1031 SDPDYF
-1037 NKVYDSTQAYKGPEL
+1037 NKVYDSTQAYNGPEL

-1060 VIMENTDAY
+1060 VIMENTYAY
-1069 NATTVIPEF
+1069 NATPVTPDF
-1078 SAIKLVLE
+1078 STIKLVLE

-1102 LEGDD
+1102 LEGDN

-1130 KVAANITK
+1130 KVAAAITK

-1143 NLEDYLNAQ
+1143 NLADYLNAQ
-1152 YFYGDDIPAYVDANI
+1152 YFYGDDIPTYVDANI

-1175 DLTTNAKKGASVGT
+1175 DLTTNAKKGAGVGT
-1189 YAVEGKLH
+1189 YAVEGKIH

-1206 INKSSIQIV
+1206 IINTSIQIV
-1215 PLPVFVD
+1215 ALPVFVD

-1229 NIPTK
+1229 NVPTK
-1234 IQFDGLTHEITA
+1234 IQFDGLTHAITA
-1246 TYKDAITGETKKAT
+1246 TYKDAITGETKNAT

-1266 EDDKVMSGF
+1266 EDNKVMSGF

-1289 GNYVVD
+1289 ANYVVD

-1354 AYYDSVEK
+1354 AYYDSVKKE
-1362 VMVGSYDLN
+1362 MVGSYDLN

-1415 TEITGESVVYNYDEQ
+1415 TEITGESVVFNYDDQ

-1446 ADKSVL
+1446 ADEKVL
-1452 WDSSMSTEGAIVVK
+1452 WDSSMPTEGAIVIK
-1466 YYDDATKSYVEVDK
+1466 YYDDATSSYVEVDK

-1486 GWFMDVNEKGY
+1486 GWFMDVDSY

-1516 TMVIDKAAFQNV
+1516 TMVIDKAVFQNV

-1536 YNAQAYKITEVIPD
+1536 YNAEAYKVTEVIPD
-1550 EYKTSSTISYY
+1550 EYRNSSTISYY
-1561 YNGRAYNSLD
+1561 YNGRAYNSLE

-1585 KITLRMSKDN
+1585 RITLRMSKDN
-1595 YVPLNIEATVSIAN
+1595 YVPLNIEATVSITN
-1609 AKLNISANA
+1609 AKLNITANA

-1664 GVYGGNITVFVNN
+1664 GVYGGNITIFVNN

-1695 ADSASITL
+1695 ADSANITL

-1708 SGVSVSNYYGTY
+1708 SGVSVSKYYGTY

-1740 GNLTLVKPDKD
+1740 GNLTLVTPDED

-1784 RNIDL
+1784 SNIGL
-1789 VGWIVIGVVGAL
+1789 GGWIVIGVVGAL

>member
-56 GQITDDA
+56 GQITDEA
-63 AVDGHYTKSQLAAQL
+63 AEDGHYNKSQLAAQL

-107 YQYAFLANDVAIA
+107 YQYAYLANDVAIA
-120 FSNITKSGYDK
+120 FSGINKSGYST
-131 VSAHSSGA
+131 VSVHSSNSV
-139 LFTKYLD
+139 FTKYLD

-161 SYYTTT
+161 SFA
-167 ENPGNTN
+167 NPGDNTGDN
-174 KDDSRSGTYAY
+174 GGTHWY

-203 FTSNHIITQS
+203 FSSNHIITQS

-220 YVPQNAKVVAGAGVV
+220 YVPQDSGVVASAGIV

-249 LNSVFSLY
+249 VNGIFNFY
-257 MKPGGDRT
+257 MKPGGDRK
-265 LFENTSYIGGFAG
+265 LYQNTGYVGGIAG
-278 VMTAGIIS
+278 AMTAGILS
-286 NSQVDIATD
+286 DSQVNIASD
-295 GGVSVFVEG
+295 GGIAVFVEG
-304 QQTGLFDDFN
+304 ERATWPTDHWN
-314 TGSVAGGM
+314 SGSAAGGM
-322 IGKLQKGDAKVEY
+322 IGKLQSGSAKVEY

-343 IYACSNTSDV
+343 IYACSNTSHGDV
-353 TKMSFAAGAIA
+353 DKMSFAGGAIA
-364 TSNNIAGHVIFS
+364 TSGNI
-376 GEIKESEASNYLEIQ
+376 
-391 ENGKVNEGQIKGI
+391 NGDVTFDSTEVNEGQIKGI

-416 GDNYKSVKGLL
+416 GKTYKSVKGLL
-427 FDAVGKNVQSCAVL
+427 FDFVGKNVQSCAVL

-453 TEYSTLDSSK
+453 KEYTTLDSAQK
-463 DIDNWT
+463 IDNWT

-494 IEAVADGHDGE
+494 IEAVADGHDDE

-603 GGALSFPTANF
+603 GGALSLPTANF

-662 YSEADRMIAWQ
+662 YSETDRMIAWQ

-691 ANTSSSTG
+691 ANTTSSTG

-753 MQYTFYAYKFDEILQ
+753 MQYTFYAYKYDEILQ

-805 EVTEAV
+805 EVTEAI

-833 LQTVASDGNTY
+833 LQTVASDSNTY

-880 TFDIKALVDL
+880 TFEIKALVDL

-896 VRASGYSPYYGTYD
+896 VSVSGYSPYYGTYD

-946 GAVVNGDFINTV
+946 GAVVNGDFINKV

-967 YSPADLRV
+967 YSPADFRV
-975 KMVNDEGLYEDV
+975 KMVNNEGLYEDV

-1012 VSLEAITD
+1012 ISLEAITD

-1052 EIDISKSG
+1052 EIDLARSG
-1060 VIMENTDAY
+1060 YVMVNTDAY

-1078 SAIKLVLE
+1078 STIKLVLE

-1118 SGDYQKNAEAIN
+1118 SGDYENNAEAIN

-1143 NLEDYLNAQ
+1143 NLADYLNAQ

-1175 DLTTNAKKGASVGT
+1175 DITTNAKKGASVGT

-1197 TANDSIDVT
+1197 TANDSIDIV
-1206 INKSSIQIV
+1206 INKTSIQIV

-1466 YYDDATKSYVEVDK
+1466 YFDTATSSYVEVDK

-1486 GWFMDVNEKGY
+1486 GWFMDVNETGY

-1510 SCSIDV
+1510 SCYIDV
-1516 TMVIDKAAFQNV
+1516 TMVIDKAVFQNV

-1536 YNAQAYKITEVIPD
+1536 YNAQAYKITEDIPD

-1784 RNIDL
+1784 SNIGL

>member
-1 MNNKTFTKISI
+1 MNNKTLTKISI

-63 AVDGHYTKSQLAAQL
+63 AVDGHYDKSQLAAQL

-120 FSNITKSGYDK
+120 FSGISKSGYST
-131 VSAHSSGA
+131 VSVHSSNSV
-139 LFTKYLD
+139 FTKYLD

-161 SYYTTT
+161 SFA
-167 ENPGNTN
+167 NPGDNTGDN
-174 KDDSRSGTYAY
+174 GGTHWF

-220 YVPQNAKVVAGAGVV
+220 YVPQDSGVVASAGIV

-249 LNSVFSLY
+249 VNGIFNFY
-257 MKPGGDRT
+257 MKPGGDRK
-265 LFENTSYIGGFAG
+265 LYQNTGYVGGIAG
-278 VMTAGIIS
+278 AMTAGVLS
-286 NSQVDIATD
+286 NSQVNISTD
-295 GGVSVFVEG
+295 GGIEVFVEG
-304 QQTGLFDDFN
+304 EAAFWPTDHWNSG
-314 TGSVAGGM
+314 TAAGGM
-322 IGKLQKGDAKVEY
+322 IGKLQSGSAKVEY
-335 CALTGSGR
+335 CALTGGGR
-343 IYACSNTSDV
+343 IYACSNTSHGDV
-353 TKMSFAAGAIA
+353 DKMSFAGGAIA
-364 TSNNIAGHVIFS
+364 TSSNI
-376 GEIKESEASNYLEIQ
+376 
-391 ENGKVNEGQIKGI
+391 NGDVTFDSAEVNEGQIKGI

-416 GDNYKSVKGLL
+416 GKTYKSVKGLL
-427 FDAVGKNVQSCAVL
+427 FDFVGKNVQSCAVL

-453 TEYSTLDSSK
+453 TEYTTLDSAQK
-463 DIDNWT
+463 IDNWT

-494 IEAVADGHDGE
+494 IEAVADGHDDE

-844 ISNEIVDERN
+844 ISNEIVDARN

-1206 INKSSIQIV
+1206 INSSSIQIV

-1362 VMVGSYDLN
+1362 EMVGSYDLN

-1452 WDSSMSTEGAIVVK
+1452 WDSSMSTDGAIVVK
-1466 YYDDATKSYVEVDK
+1466 YYDEATSSYVEVDK

-1486 GWFMDVNEKGY
+1486 GWFMDVKSY
-1497 SFRVEYVGTENYA
+1497 SFRVEYLGTENYA

-1516 TMVIDKAAFQNV
+1516 TMVIDKAVFQNV

-1536 YNAQAYKITEVIPD
+1536 YNAQAYKINEVIPD

-1664 GVYGGNITVFVNN
+1664 GVYGGNITIFVNN

>member
-63 AVDGHYTKSQLAAQL
+63 AVDGHYDKSQLAAQL

-120 FSNITKSGYDK
+120 FSGISKSGYST
-131 VSAHSSGA
+131 VSVHSSNSV
-139 LFTKYLD
+139 FTKYLD

-161 SYYTTT
+161 SFA
-167 ENPGNTN
+167 NPGDNTGDN
-174 KDDSRSGTYAY
+174 GGTHWF

-220 YVPQNAKVVAGAGVV
+220 YVPQDSGVVASAGIV

-249 LNSVFSLY
+249 VNGIFNFY
-257 MKPGGDRT
+257 MKPGGDRK
-265 LFENTSYIGGFAG
+265 LYQNTGYVGGIAG
-278 VMTAGIIS
+278 AMTAGVLS
-286 NSQVDIATD
+286 NSQVNISTD
-295 GGVSVFVEG
+295 GGIEVFVEG
-304 QQTGLFDDFN
+304 EAAFLPTDHWNSG
-314 TGSVAGGM
+314 TAAGGM
-322 IGKLQKGDAKVEY
+322 IGKLQSGSAKVEY
-335 CALTGSGR
+335 CALTGGGR
-343 IYACSNTSDV
+343 IYACSNTSHGDV
-353 TKMSFAAGAIA
+353 DKMSFAGGAIA
-364 TSNNIAGHVIFS
+364 TSSNI
-376 GEIKESEASNYLEIQ
+376 
-391 ENGKVNEGQIKGI
+391 NGDVTFDSAEVNEGQIKGI

-416 GDNYKSVKGLL
+416 GKTYKSVKGLL
-427 FDAVGKNVQSCAVL
+427 FDFVGKNVQSCAVL

-453 TEYSTLDSSK
+453 TEYTTLDSAQK
-463 DIDNWT
+463 IDNWT

-494 IEAVADGHDGE
+494 IEAVADGHDDE

-603 GGALSFPTANF
+603 DGALSFPTANF

-805 EVTEAV
+805 EVTEAI

-833 LQTVASDGNTY
+833 LQAVASDGNTY

-896 VRASGYSPYYGTYD
+896 VRASGYSLYYGTYD

-946 GAVVNGDFINTV
+946 GAVVNGDFINKV
-958 DWNIGDYDT
+958 DWNMGDYDT

-975 KMVNDEGLYEDV
+975 KMVNNEGLYEDV

-1012 VSLEAITD
+1012 ISLEAITD

-1069 NATTVIPEF
+1069 NATPVIPEF
-1078 SAIKLVLE
+1078 STIKLVLE

-1118 SGDYQKNAEAIN
+1118 SGDYQNNAEAIN

-1143 NLEDYLNAQ
+1143 NLEDYLNTQ
-1152 YFYGDDIPAYVDANI
+1152 YFYGDDIPTYVDANI

-1175 DLTTNAKKGASVGT
+1175 DITTNAKKGASVGT

-1197 TANDSIDVT
+1197 TANDSIDIV
-1206 INKSSIQIV
+1206 INKTSIQIV

-1466 YYDDATKSYVEVDK
+1466 YYDEATKSYVEVDK

-1486 GWFMDVNEKGY
+1486 GWFMDVKSY
-1497 SFRVEYVGTENYA
+1497 SFRVEYLGTENYA

-1784 RNIDL
+1784 SNIGL

>member
-78 GLSDPNSLLA
+78 GLSDVNSLLT
-88 ITSGQMLY
+88 ITNGQMLY

-107 YQYAFLANDVAIA
+107 YQYAYLANDVAIA
-120 FSNITKSGYDK
+120 FSGINKSGYST
-131 VSAHSSGA
+131 VSVHSSNSV
-139 LFTKYLD
+139 FTKYLD

-161 SYYTTT
+161 SFA
-167 ENPGNTN
+167 NPGDNTGDN
-174 KDDSRSGTYAY
+174 GGTHWY

-203 FTSNHIITQS
+203 FSSNHIITQS

-220 YVPQNAKVVAGAGVV
+220 YVPQNSGVVASAGIV

-249 LNSVFSLY
+249 VNGVFNFY
-257 MKPGGDRT
+257 MKPGGDRK
-265 LFENTSYIGGFAG
+265 LYQNTGYVGGIAG
-278 VMTAGIIS
+278 AMTAGILS
-286 NSQVDIATD
+286 NSQVNIASD
-295 GGVSVFVEG
+295 GGIEVFVEG
-304 QQTGLFDDFN
+304 QRATWPTDHWN
-314 TGSVAGGM
+314 TASAAGGM
-322 IGKLQKGDAKVEY
+322 VGKLQNGSAKVEY
-335 CALTGSGR
+335 CALTGGGR
-343 IYACSNTSDV
+343 IYACSNTSHGDV
-353 TKMSFAAGAIA
+353 TKISFAGGAIA
-364 TSNNIAGHVIFS
+364 TSSNI
-376 GEIKESEASNYLEIQ
+376 
-391 ENGKVNEGQIKGI
+391 NGDVTFDSAVVNEGQIKGI

-416 GDNYKSVKGLL
+416 GGNYKSVKGLL
-427 FDAVGKNVQSCAVL
+427 FDFVGKNVQSCAVL

-453 TEYSTLDSSK
+453 TEYSTLDSAGQ
-463 DIDNWT
+463 IDNWT

-476 GGSMSVRY
+476 GGTMSVRY
-484 DDSTVLYDIR
+484 DNSTVLYDIR
-494 IEAVADGHDGE
+494 IEAVADGHDDE

-542 NGSLTNHIN
+542 NGSLTDHIN

-603 GGALSFPTANF
+603 GGALSLPTANF

-634 ATDIAQSYM
+634 ATDIEQSYM

-662 YSEADRMIAWQ
+662 FSETDRMIAWQ
-673 AKTDYTFT
+673 SKTDYTFT

-691 ANTSSSTG
+691 ANTTSSTG

-712 ANDFDMMRY
+712 ADDFDIMRY

-732 EVPDTDNSA
+732 DVPDTDNSA

-805 EVTEAV
+805 EVTEAI

-833 LQTVASDGNTY
+833 LQTVASDNNTY
-844 ISNEIVDERN
+844 ISNEIVDEKN

-880 TFDIKALVDL
+880 TFEMKALVDL

-896 VRASGYSPYYGTYD
+896 VRTSGYSTYYGTYD
-910 PDGFNLMNSAQIGN
+910 QDGFNLMNSAQIGN

-946 GAVVNGDFINTV
+946 GEVVNGDFTNEV
-958 DWNIGDYDT
+958 DWNIGDYET
-967 YSPADLRV
+967 YSPADFRV
-975 KMVNDEGLYEDV
+975 KMVNNEGLYEDV
-987 YANGTADGLVGQ
+987 YANGTADGFVGK

-1005 MADFYVD
+1005 MADFYIDISLDAVVD
-1012 VSLEAITD
+1012 KA
-1020 KDGNSLKDILA
+1020 GNSLKDLLA

-1052 EIDISKSG
+1052 EIDLTRSG
-1060 VIMENTDAY
+1060 YVMVNTDAY
-1069 NATTVIPEF
+1069 NATVVIPDF
-1078 SAIKLVLE
+1078 STIKLVLE

-1102 LEGDD
+1102 LEGDN

-1130 KVAANITK
+1130 KVAAAITK

-1143 NLEDYLNAQ
+1143 NLADYLNAQ
-1152 YFYGDDIPAYVDANI
+1152 YFYGDDIPTYVDANI

-1175 DLTTNAKKGASVGT
+1175 DLITNAKKGAGVGT
-1189 YAVEGKLH
+1189 YAVEGKIH

-1206 INKSSIQIV
+1206 IINTSIQIV
-1215 PLPVFVD
+1215 ALPVFVD

-1234 IQFDGLTHEITA
+1234 IQFDGLTHAITA
-1246 TYKDAITGETKKAT
+1246 TYKDAITGETKNAT

-1266 EDDKVMSGF
+1266 EDNKVMSGF

-1289 GNYVVD
+1289 ANYVVD

-1354 AYYDSVEK
+1354 AYYDSVKKE
-1362 VMVGSYDLN
+1362 MVGSYDLN

-1415 TEITGESVVYNYDEQ
+1415 TEITGESVVFNYDDQ

-1446 ADKSVL
+1446 ADEKVL
-1452 WDSSMSTEGAIVVK
+1452 WDSSMPTEGAIVVK
-1466 YYDDATKSYVEVDK
+1466 YYDEATSSYVEVDK

-1486 GWFMDVNEKGY
+1486 GWFMDVDSY

-1516 TMVIDKAAFQNV
+1516 TMVIDKAVFQNV

-1536 YNAQAYKITEVIPD
+1536 YNAEAYKVTEVIPD

-1561 YNGRAYNSLD
+1561 YNGRAYNSLE

-1585 KITLRMSKDN
+1585 RITLRMSKDN
-1595 YVPLNIEATVSIAN
+1595 YVPLNIEATVSITN
-1609 AKLNISANA
+1609 AKLNITANA

-1664 GVYGGNITVFVNN
+1664 GVYGGNITIFVNN

-1695 ADSASITL
+1695 ADSANITL

-1708 SGVSVSNYYGTY
+1708 SGVSVSKYYGTY

-1740 GNLTLVKPDKD
+1740 GNLTLVKPDAN

-1776 LKVGQIND
+1776 LKVGQINES
-1784 RNIDL
+1784 NIGL

-1812 VKRRKQRGT
+1812 VKKRKQRGT